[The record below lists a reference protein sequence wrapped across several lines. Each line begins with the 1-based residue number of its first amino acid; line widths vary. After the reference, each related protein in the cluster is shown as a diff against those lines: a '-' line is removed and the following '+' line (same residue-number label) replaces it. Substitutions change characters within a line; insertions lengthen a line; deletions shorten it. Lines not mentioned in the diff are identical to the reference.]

1 MVFIFSIIFFVV
13 SALRLFCKYQ
23 SVPKK
28 GAVPIPESSTCMQQ
42 QQEQEAVTHGS
53 ESLNGGETPGQDHAP
68 CPTAQKDGNL
78 ADEVSVYLFFL

>member
-1 MVFIFSIIFFVV
+1 MNTNQYLDIKLSLEV
-13 SALRLFCKYQ
+13 
-23 SVPKK
+23 
-28 GAVPIPESSTCMQQ
+28 VPITESSTCMQQ

-53 ESLNGGETPGQDHAP
+53 ESLNGGETAGQDHAP